1 MPPPPSTQVLC
12 SSAAHTMTAS
22 SSGSSIASSGL
33 FSAATKAET
42 LRIAGTT
49 CWACSTRAPEICHVV
64 PHHDPQVLLEYPI
77 FFELLAN
84 ESRFIQIPL
93 WEQAGLFT
101 FNYKNTQNTIPLCG
115 SCHIEFDMSLDPGY
129 VFFPTD
135 IQYFIDFERRD
146 RARREQIAT
155 DTAVPLLAL
164 SRQVPTS
171 ADYKQH
177 GIDSNQISPTAI
189 GGLYN
194 RVFLK
199 QFLHNG
205 QIPGIERTFS
215 TPKEWHGAPL
225 ASIRRAS
232 AALASP
238 RFFMIVDA
246 GTRHMLEELRQ
257 LYFGDDRIS
266 SEQASL
272 RDVYRPQ
279 VQTNQKRQLED
290 QTNRESGRYDKKAKH
305 QDTGFAGTASAVNQ
319 CREDT
324 DWVLG
329 PESTTNDVVK
339 LYAPVFS
346 SY

>member
-1 MPPPPSTQVLC
+1 IAPPPPPPYSRR
-12 SSAAHTMTAS
+12 SSAAHTMTTS

-64 PHHDPQVLLEYPI
+64 PHHDPQ
-77 FFELLAN
+77 
-84 ESRFIQIPL
+84 IPV
-93 WEQAGLFT
+93 WEQAGLFI

-115 SCHIEFDMSLDPGY
+115 SCHNEFDMSLDPGY
-129 VFFPTD
+129 VFVPTD

-155 DTAVPLLAL
+155 DTAVPLSAL

-177 GIDSNQISPTAI
+177 EIDSNQISPTAI
-189 GGLYN
+189 GGRYN

-205 QIPGIERTFS
+205 QIPGIEKTFS

-225 ASIRRAS
+225 ASIRRAF

-238 RFFMIVDA
+238 RFFIIVDA
-246 GTRHMLEELRQ
+246 GTHHMLEELRQ
-257 LYFGDDRIS
+257 LYFSDDRIS
-266 SEQASL
+266 SEQVSL

-279 VQTNQKRQLED
+279 VQTSQKRQLED
-290 QTNRESGRYDKKAKH
+290 QTNDESGRYNKKAKH
-305 QDTGFAGTASAVNQ
+305 QDTGFAGTASAANQ
-319 CREDT
+319 CREHT

-329 PESTTNDVVK
+329 PESTTNDVVR

>member
-1 MPPPPSTQVLC
+1 MPPPALPPSSRR
-12 SSAAHTMTAS
+12 SSAAHTMTTS
-22 SSGSSIASSGL
+22 SSRSSIASSGL

-42 LRIAGTT
+42 LRIAG
-49 CWACSTRAPEICHVV
+49 AFRIPETSK
-64 PHHDPQVLLEYPI
+64 PQ
-77 FFELLAN
+77 AN
-84 ESRFIQIPL
+84 KSRIIQIPV
-93 WEQAGLFT
+93 WEQAGLFI
-101 FNYKNTQNTIPLCG
+101 FNYKNTQNAIPLCG
-115 SCHIEFDMSLDPGY
+115 SCHTEFDMSLDPGY

-155 DTAVPLLAL
+155 DPAVPISAL

-171 ADYKQH
+171 ADYRQH
-177 GIDSNQISPTAI
+177 EIDSNQISPTAI
-189 GGLYN
+189 GGRYN

-205 QIPGIERTFS
+205 LIPGIEKTFS

-225 ASIRRAS
+225 ASIRRTF

-238 RFFMIVDA
+238 RFFIIVDA
-246 GTRHMLEELRQ
+246 GTCHMLEELRQ
-257 LYFGDDRIS
+257 LYFSDDRLS
-266 SEQASL
+266 SEQVSL

-279 VQTNQKRQLED
+279 VQTSQKHQLED
-290 QTNRESGRYDKKAKH
+290 QTNDESGRYNKKAKH
-305 QDTGFAGTASAVNQ
+305 QDTRFAGTASAANQ
-319 CREDT
+319 CREYT